1 MKIVPDVAEE
11 TESNEEETI
20 SDEETLVGEEK
31 AMDVGLTKQSPI
43 VIQVQEVP
51 IGC

>member
-1 MKIVPDVAEE
+1 VTEATKMAEE
-11 TESNEEETI
+11 VT
-20 SDEETLVGEEK
+20 SDEETVVGEEK
-31 AMDVGLTKQSPI
+31 PLFAADSDLVKQSPI